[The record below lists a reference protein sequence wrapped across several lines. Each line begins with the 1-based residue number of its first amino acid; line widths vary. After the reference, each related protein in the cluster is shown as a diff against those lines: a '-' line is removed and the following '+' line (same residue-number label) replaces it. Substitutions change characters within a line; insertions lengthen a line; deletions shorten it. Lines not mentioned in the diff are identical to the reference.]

1 MPINNYDS
9 FSTERLLAERLQEDH
24 FELIYKMHQDEKVM
38 AHLGGKRSRQE
49 TEEYMKQALA
59 HWKKHEY
66 GIWILYEIS
75 TGLFVGRGG
84 LRNSR
89 LGGNLEVEVAYGLL
103 PEFWNKG
110 LATEFAKS
118 VVKMAFV
125 VLGFS
130 NLVCISVP
138 DNLASLRVM
147 EKTGFHY
154 ERDIISKDKLH
165 LMYRQ
170 YDYEYATENGCL

>member
-1 MPINNYDS
+1 MLINKYDS

-24 FELIYKMHQDEKVM
+24 FDLIYKMHQDGKIM
-38 AHLGGKRSRQE
+38 AHLGGKRSRKE
-49 TEEYMKQALA
+49 TEEYMRQALA
-59 HWKKHEY
+59 HWEKHGY
-66 GIWILYEIS
+66 GIWILRDNS
-75 TGLFVGRGG
+75 TGHFVGRGG
-84 LRNSR
+84 LRNSV
-89 LGGNLEVEVAYGLL
+89 LEGNLEVEVAYGLL

-130 NLVCISVP
+130 NLVCISIP

-165 LMYRQ
+165 LLYRQ
-170 YDYEYATENGCL
+170 YDYEYAEEDGCL